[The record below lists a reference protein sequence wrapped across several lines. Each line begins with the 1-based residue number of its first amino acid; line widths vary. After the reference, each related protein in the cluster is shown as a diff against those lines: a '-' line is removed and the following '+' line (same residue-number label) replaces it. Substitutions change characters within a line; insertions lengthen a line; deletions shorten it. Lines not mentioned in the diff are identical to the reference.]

1 QRVGARDLSG
11 ARIAGRGPPKRSTT
25 GKNVGVACCCNRAA
39 VGQFVRSTRQSVQP
53 LASVVEPL
61 SVQDCIHL
69 RGRRHLYRPAERP
82 GITKGL
88 CGFTTTEET
97 RAVACRKRDRLVQ
110 EEQLC
115 PTAASHHVAVPS
127 FKFTEAGEP
136 GLGRPA
142 PFQKRPSRRV
152 MNDPTIAGEHAS
164 LRYRD
169 DVSERRHP
177 VLQRHWIPFKSSA
190 ARRPA
195 SDRSAEAGRDRATV
209 RRGYTLAAAPPRHAV
224 CRR

>member
-1 QRVGARDLSG
+1 MD
-11 ARIAGRGPPKRSTT
+11 
-25 GKNVGVACCCNRAA
+25 KNVGVACCCNRAA
-39 VGQFVRSTRQSVQP
+39 VGQFVRRTRQSVQP

-69 RGRRHLYRPAERP
+69 RGRRHLYRPAARP

-88 CGFTTTEET
+88 CGFTTAEEA
-97 RAVACRKRDRLVQ
+97 RAVACCECDRLIE

-115 PTAASHHVAVPS
+115 PAAASHHVTVPS

-142 PFQKRPSRRV
+142 SFQKRPSRRV

-164 LRYRD
+164 LRYHD
-169 DVSERRHP
+169 DVTERRYP

-190 ARRPA
+190 ARCPA
-195 SDRSAEAGRDRATV
+195 SDRSAEAGKGPTAARTGWRP
-209 RRGYTLAAAPPRHAV
+209 AAAPPRHAV
-224 CRR
+224 CRRAAGQP